1 MYRMWLLRS
10 VCGCLTAL
18 ILSGLGGCSG
28 YKDPSIRPAGATM
41 VEKTDEAIT
50 LQLAVDLA
58 NPNNEPLKLLEFEYD
73 VHVNGVRVHQGL
85 RAAETTLAA
94 NGHKQVQ
101 IPAVVRYDT
110 VQWMPDGIPVSATYA
125 VRGQLRYVTP
135 GEIAQVFFDTGVRK
149 PSASFGWTGEVPLRG
164 D

>member
-1 MYRMWLLRS
+1 MALL
-10 VCGCLTAL
+10 VG
-18 ILSGLGGCSG
+18 GLGGCSG
-28 YKDPSIRPAGATM
+28 YQDPSIQPAGAAM
-41 VEKTDEAIT
+41 VEKTDEALT
-50 LQLAVDLA
+50 LRLAVDLD

-73 VHVNGVRVHQGL
+73 VQVNGVRVHKGV

-110 VQWMPDGIPVSATYA
+110 MQWTREGVPASAKYA
-125 VRGQLRYVTP
+125 VRGELRYITP

-149 PSASFGWTGEVPLRG
+149 PSASFAWTGEVPLH
-164 D
+164 